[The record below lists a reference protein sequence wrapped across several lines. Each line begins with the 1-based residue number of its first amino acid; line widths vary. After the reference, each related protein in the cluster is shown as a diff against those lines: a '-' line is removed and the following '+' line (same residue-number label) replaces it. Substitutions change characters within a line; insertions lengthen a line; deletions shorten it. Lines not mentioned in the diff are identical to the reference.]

1 MPLSPSKE
9 VDKGRMLL
17 GRAEALAEKDG
28 LERSEIP
35 STQQPQP
42 SASISH
48 PPEKEALQD
57 PISTFSLNVS
67 DVSFELAKASLE
79 QGRLPDPVHIRSE
92 QFLNAFDYQDP
103 LTHSQESIS
112 FSGSVDLTLGPPS
125 RGAPTLH
132 ESFLVGSRN
141 GAPHAPGVAP
151 GSFGIHGTI

>member
-1 MPLSPSKE
+1 
-9 VDKGRMLL
+9 MLL

-28 LERSEIP
+28 LEHRRF
-35 STQQPQP
+35 PQP
-42 SASISH
+42 SNPNPPPRSH
-48 PPEKEALQD
+48 TRLKRRPCR
-57 PISTFSLNVS
+57 IRYRFSLNVS

-112 FSGSVDLTLGPPS
+112 FFWERGPHPWAHRREVLRLS
-125 RGAPTLH
+125 M
-132 ESFLVGSRN
+132 SFLVGSRN